1 MKLQDLFQ
9 KITTNLKNIS
19 NSRLAVLVAIFIP
32 LILVLLLGI
41 AFNEETA
48 MTMKVG
54 YYFPTNNN
62 ASETYEQAFAEQ
74 GFLAIKVLSEEACVY
89 SVKYGLVHACLASV
103 QSNVS
108 NTSSIHIYMSSEN
121 IPYLSSLL
129 KSFVATQGAS
139 LSSGDVKLNLLN
151 DISKINTDLDQQ
163 KKQLDQV
170 KNAVLVLEQELKGMT
185 DSGSSASSQTTGA
198 SGTSVTVQPMDFS
211 SSKSQ
216 FIKDLEDLEDLA
228 LKGLNKVTS
237 KLDDIEEEVK
247 DSDLSSS
254 QKDEVNELLQ
264 DANDAVKELNTDL
277 AAQSGL
283 INTSLDAIISDINKA
298 QSTLSYASGKIEP
311 ASGIASPQIIS
322 LSQKVK
328 EVSSNLNAMANT
340 LSVVQEVIKNL
351 ENTPAVPT
359 SQKTPSSLKSIE
371 NTDTSAALLGVY
383 LFIIILVTILLATH
397 LIHEKRFEVDIFKSP
412 QLFYDTLIEFF
423 ATAFVFNL
431 VVSILIFVL
440 FSLFATKAFIAHF
453 HLTIIPLFLI
463 TALFSSIGMIIGIVI
478 KDLEASVF
486 VDIVVFSTMAFFSDT
501 ILKYGSEVIVS
512 IKEFNPYVLSQNLMM
527 NIMLL
532 GSSWAD
538 SKQQVFYVLAFI
550 VGGIVVLLLMLH
562 KYKDKFSSSPHKDE
576 QGNEVEYE
584 DEHLDKKHTVNDKEN
599 LGSAEDIIQRLEEIG
614 EKEVKGDDHLDTGDL
629 SVEEYKHLQ
638 TLVKKAGKKVEKLLE
653 EPKGDKKEKQEK
665 QEQKT
670 ESKHEYASAD
680 HLVERLKIEADIVE
694 LVKKKDYSKKELK
707 KKLLESYKEDDI
719 DAVFEEVFK

>member
-1 MKLQDLFQ
+1 MKLQELFQ

-19 NSRLAVLVAIFIP
+19 NSRLGVLVAIFIP
-32 LILVLLLGI
+32 IILVLLLGI

-54 YYFPTNNN
+54 YYFPNANNV
-62 ASETYEQAFAEQ
+62 SQTYEQAFAQQ
-74 GFLAIKVLSEEACVY
+74 GFLTIKLLSEEACVY

-103 QSNVS
+103 QSNTS
-108 NTSSIHIYMSSEN
+108 NTSSMHIYMSSEN

-129 KSFVATQGAS
+129 KSFVATEGAS
-139 LSSGDVKLNLLN
+139 LSSGDVKLNFLN
-151 DISKINTDLDQQ
+151 DISKLNTGLDQQ
-163 KKQLDQV
+163 KKQLDET
-170 KNAVLVLEQELKGMT
+170 KNGVLALEQELKGIISSGA
-185 DSGSSASSQTTGA
+185 SGSSQG
-198 SGTSVTVQPMDFS
+198 SGSPGSSVTVEQMDFS

-216 FIKDLEDLEDLA
+216 LLKDLEDLNDLTF
-228 LKGLNKVTS
+228 KGLEKVTN
-237 KLDDIEEEVK
+237 KLDDIEDEVK

-254 QKDEVNELLQ
+254 QKDNVNELLE
-264 DANDAVKELNTDL
+264 DANDVVKELKTDL

-283 INTSLDAIISDINKA
+283 VNTSLDTIISDINKA

-311 ASGIASPQIIS
+311 ASGTAASPQIIS

-328 EVSSNLNAMANT
+328 AISNNLDTMVNT
-340 LSVVQEVIKNL
+340 LSVVQEVINNL
-351 ENTPAVPT
+351 ENTPT
-359 SQKTPSSLKSIE
+359 TSLSQKSPSSLKSIE

-383 LFIIILVTILLATH
+383 LFLIILVTMLLATH

-412 QLFYDTLIEFF
+412 QLFYDTLVEFF
-423 ATAFVFNL
+423 ATTFVFNL
-431 VVSILIFVL
+431 VVSIFIFVV

-453 HLTIIPLFLI
+453 HLSILPLFLI
-463 TALFSSIGMIIGIVI
+463 TALFSSIGIIIGIMI

-486 VDIVVFSTMAFFSDT
+486 ADIVVFSAMAFFSDT
-501 ILKYGSEVIVS
+501 ILKYGNETIVS
-512 IKEFNPYVLSQNLMM
+512 IKEFNPYVISQNVMM

-532 GSSWAD
+532 GSPWAD
-538 SKQQVFYVLAFI
+538 IKQQVFYVIAFI
-550 VGGIVVLLLMLH
+550 VGGVIILLLMLH

-576 QGNEVEYE
+576 HGNEVEYE
-584 DEHLDKKHTVNDKEN
+584 EEHHDKEHTNVSDKEN
-599 LGSAEDIIQRLEEIG
+599 LGSAEDVIQRLEEIG
-614 EKEVKGDDHLDTGDL
+614 EKEVKGGDHVDTGDL

-653 EPKGDKKEKQEK
+653 EPKTEKKEKQD
-665 QEQKT
+665 QKS
-670 ESKHEYASAD
+670 ESKHEHASAD

-707 KKLLESYKEDDI
+707 KKLLESYNEEDI